1 MLAKAGLLLLSD
13 RLGSRSIDL
22 DPHSKRWSRSSLD
35 LHAVFMASII
45 VDRLSKVYPVAIK
58 EPGFAGTL
66 KHFFQ
71 RTYKE
76 INAVRDVSFE
86 IQSGEIVGFLGAN
99 GAGKTTTLKMLSGLI
114 HPSTGTVRVA
124 GYIPF
129 KRETAFLKQ
138 ITLVMGQKQQLI
150 WDLPALDSLKINAAV
165 YGLSDRTAELRIQE
179 LAAML
184 SIQDKLTQPI
194 RKLSLGERMKAELL
208 AALIHEPKVLFLD
221 EPTLG
226 LDVNAQVAVRQFL
239 REYNQRFN
247 ATILLTSHYM
257 ADITALCDRV
267 LVIHQGLLIYDG
279 SLAGLVDRFSPC
291 REVNVEF
298 KHIYPR
304 HKLETYAE
312 VREVEG
318 ASARFLVTQELL
330 TKTVSQIL
338 GELEVVDLSITDPP
352 IDDIIGQVFQSGN
365 AETVVA
371 K

>member
-1 MLAKAGLLLLSD
+1 
-13 RLGSRSIDL
+13 
-22 DPHSKRWSRSSLD
+22 
-35 LHAVFMASII
+35 MANII

-58 EPGFAGTL
+58 EPGFQGTL

-86 IQSGEIVGFLGAN
+86 IQAGEIVGFLGAN

-114 HPSTGTVRVA
+114 HPSIGTVRVA

-179 LAAML
+179 LAEML
-184 SIQDKLTQPI
+184 SIQGKLTQPI

-304 HKLETYAE
+304 HKLEAYAD

-365 AETVVA
+365 AETLVTQ
-371 K
+371 